1 MNSTMT
7 DIAPTRSYRDRI
19 EEQTLRFS
27 AISLD
32 EMEGVKLMNRTDT
45 KFLLPRRHVFSLL
58 DKLQEDY
65 RILEVAGLR
74 LCGYETLYFDT
85 PDLRCYHDHQR
96 GRSNRYKIR
105 QRRYVESDLL
115 FTEVKRK
122 TNKGRTVKERIQ
134 NGAVSSLKIRQASSP
149 RMDAESR
156 DFVESRT
163 NGAPLDL
170 RPVLWVGYHR
180 ITLVGRFTPER
191 ITLDLDLTFG
201 DGQRQRDYGE
211 LAIAEV
217 KQDARQS
224 SAFLDLMKQQ
234 GVRSGSISKY
244 CLGLVSLD
252 AAIKHNRFKSQLM
265 NLQKIINQ

>member
-1 MNSTMT
+1 MSMLRTN
-7 DIAPTRSYRDRI
+7 DVPTRSQRDCI

-45 KFLLPRRHVFSLL
+45 KFLLPQRQISSLL
-58 DKLQEDY
+58 DQLREDY

-85 PDLRCYHDHQR
+85 PDLRCYHDHQS
-96 GRSNRYKIR
+96 GRLNRYKIR
-105 QRRYVESDLL
+105 QRRYVQSDLL
-115 FTEVKRK
+115 FTEVKHK

-134 NGAVSSLKIRQASSP
+134 NREVQSLQIRPTLSQ
-149 RMDAESR
+149 RLDAESR
-156 DFVESRT
+156 EFVSRRT
-163 NGAPLDL
+163 NCAPHDL
-170 RPVLWVGYHR
+170 QPVLWVGYHR
-180 ITLVGRFTPER
+180 ITLVGRFSPER
-191 ITLDLDLTFG
+191 ITLDLDLAFG
-201 DGQRQRDYGE
+201 NGGGRRDYGN

-224 SAFLDLMKQQ
+224 SAFLALMKRQ

-244 CLGLVSLD
+244 CLGMISLD
-252 AAIKHNRFKSQLM
+252 GGIKHNRFKSQLR
-265 NLQKIINQ
+265 NLQKIVNQ

>member
-1 MNSTMT
+1 M
-7 DIAPTRSYRDRI
+7 
-19 EEQTLRFS
+19 
-27 AISLD
+27 
-32 EMEGVKLMNRTDT
+32 
-45 KFLLPRRHVFSLL
+45 
-58 DKLQEDY
+58 
-65 RILEVAGLR
+65 LEVAGLR

-149 RMDAESR
+149 RMDAQSQE
-156 DFVESRT
+156 FVESRT
-163 NGAPLDL
+163 NTPLNL

-191 ITLDLDLTFG
+191 ITLDLDLSFG
-201 DGQRQRDYGE
+201 DGQRQRDYGD

-217 KQDARQS
+217 KQDARQP

-234 GVRSGSISKY
+234 GVRSGSLSKY
-244 CLGLVSLD
+244 CLGLISLD
-252 AAIKHNRFKSQLM
+252 KSIKHNRFKPQLIH
-265 NLQKIINQ
+265 LQKILSP